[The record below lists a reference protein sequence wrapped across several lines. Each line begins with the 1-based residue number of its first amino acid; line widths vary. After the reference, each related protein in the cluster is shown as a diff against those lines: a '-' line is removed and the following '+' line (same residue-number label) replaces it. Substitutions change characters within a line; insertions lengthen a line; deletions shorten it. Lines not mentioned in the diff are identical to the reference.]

1 MLGPLVYLKGCMI
14 FWEGRRDY
22 PHEAIQEAVSSAIIH
37 SDYSILVDDINVA
50 IFDDILEITSL
61 GPLPDTIPIEKLAT
75 GRSEI
80 RNRPLPYPNF
90 LPSF

>member
-1 MLGPLVYLKGCMI
+1 M
-14 FWEGRRDY
+14 
-22 PHEAIQEAVSSAIIH
+22 
-37 SDYSILVDDINVA
+37 A

-90 LPSF
+90 LSSF